1 MAPVSNNPV
10 SWEVHFLWV
19 CGRRLSLALSKEKEQ
34 FEEDFSQLYEKQ
46 PTMIGQFER
55 LKYIVNNLGV
65 PTRKHE
71 YPFTAFI
78 KNFREEFSD
87 LIGEKLHWYGDN
99 LFMDGSC
106 YCHHFYYYGF
116 SWELCS

>member
-1 MAPVSNNPV
+1 MPPVSNDPV

-19 CGRRLSLALSKEKEQ
+19 CDRRLSLALSKEKEQ

-78 KNFREEFSD
+78 KNFREELSD
-87 LIGEKLHWYGDN
+87 LIGEKLH
-99 LFMDGSC
+99 
-106 YCHHFYYYGF
+106 
-116 SWELCS
+116 